1 LLRVRLIWFPAV
13 VALFALAVV
22 GLGRL
27 ASIEGGAGI
36 VVAGFL
42 VTVAVL
48 ATGLLWRFLA

>member
-1 LLRVRLIWFPAV
+1 V
-13 VALFALAVV
+13 VALFALAAV